1 MPLLVMK
8 TATVVYQAPQMKNWR
23 NIITLSRVVSSA
35 GAGAAARVAVE
46 ALAVALGALTVACAG
61 RRRPRRSW
69 ELPDL
74 DAPERDLVAV
84 LLEPD
89 VPALRQPVLGP
100 RGELARRDPPLPIVV
115 A

>member
-8 TATVVYQAPQMKNWR
+8 TATVVYHAPQMKNCR
-23 NIITLSRVVSSA
+23 NIITLSRVVSIS
-35 GAGAAARVAVE
+35 GAGAPARVAVE
-46 ALAVALGALTVACAG
+46 VLAVALEALTGACAG
-61 RRRPRRSW
+61 RRWPRRSW

-89 VPALRQPVLGP
+89 VPALGQSVLGP
-100 RGELARRDPPLPIVV
+100 RGELAR
-115 A
+115 